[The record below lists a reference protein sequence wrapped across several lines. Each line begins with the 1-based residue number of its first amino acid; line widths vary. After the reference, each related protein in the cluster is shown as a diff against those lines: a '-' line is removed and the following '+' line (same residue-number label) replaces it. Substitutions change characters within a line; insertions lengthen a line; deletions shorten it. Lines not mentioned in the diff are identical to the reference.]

1 MSNTKHNCSV
11 CTTDFDEDQEGGVT
25 GEFGILPVAFC
36 PTCLACIMDMADQLN
51 G

>member
-11 CTTDFDEDQEGGVT
+11 CKTDFDEDQEGGVT

-36 PTCLACIMDMADQLN
+36 PTCLACMMDMADQLN